1 MIGAKKIQG
10 GQTNFYYCPPLTKI
24 LYTRLGVKHK
34 GKVENNKGEGE
45 WLMGKNIFFNPLDTY
60 VQIITKQ
67 QDCFKNED
75 MNHLFYLPSYK
86 GG

>member
-1 MIGAKKIQG
+1 
-10 GQTNFYYCPPLTKI
+10 
-24 LYTRLGVKHK
+24 
-34 GKVENNKGEGE
+34 
-45 WLMGKNIFFNPLDTY
+45 MGKNIFFNPLDTY